1 MASRTNQATW
11 SDHDSKWNLCD
22 SIWNRRKGG
31 NVEVIL
37 DQKDL
42 GITNRLRRAQGRPNR
57 TRSIA
62 TRFTPDEEQELKL
75 AAAARGSFIAEWAR
89 EVLLCEARTRRF
101 DAAVIT
107 EVVALRMLVST
118 VLRSIAL
125 KETLTSEAFTQILS
139 DVRSGKHDATRDVL
153 NQYQTRTREQ

>member
-1 MASRTNQATW
+1 MASHTNQATW
-11 SDHDSKWNLCD
+11 SDHDSRWNPCD

-31 NVEVIL
+31 NVEVII

-42 GITNRLRRAQGRPNR
+42 GITNRLRRSQGRPNR

-62 TRFTPDEEQELKL
+62 TRFTPDEEKELIL
-75 AAAARGSFIAEWAR
+75 AAAARGSVIAEWAR

-118 VLRSIAL
+118 VLRSI
-125 KETLTSEAFTQILS
+125 
-139 DVRSGKHDATRDVL
+139 RS
-153 NQYQTRTREQ
+153 

>member
-1 MASRTNQATW
+1 MEAV
-11 SDHDSKWNLCD
+11 H
-22 SIWNRRKGG
+22 G
-31 NVEVIL
+31 
-37 DQKDL
+37 QKDL
-42 GITNRLRRAQGRPNR
+42 GIANRLRRTQGRPNR
-57 TRSIA
+57 TRSIG
-62 TRFTPDEEQELKL
+62 TRFTPDEELELK
-75 AAAARGSFIAEWAR
+75 AAAVAKGSFVAEWAR

-125 KETLTSEAFTQILS
+125 KETLTPDAFTQILS

-153 NQYQTRTREQ
+153 NQYQTVAREQ

>member
-1 MASRTNQATW
+1 MEASP
-11 SDHDSKWNLCD
+11 
-22 SIWNRRKGG
+22 
-31 NVEVIL
+31 
-37 DQKDL
+37 DL
-42 GITNRLRRAQGRPNR
+42 GINDRLRRTEGRPSR

-62 TRFTPDEEQELKL
+62 SRFTPDEEIELK
-75 AAAARGSFIAEWAR
+75 AAAKASGRFTAEWAR
-89 EVLLCEARTRRF
+89 EVLLCAARARRS

-125 KETLTSEAFTQILS
+125 RETLTPDAFTQILS

-153 NQYQTRTREQ
+153 NQYQSVAKELSI

>member
-1 MASRTNQATW
+1 MEA
-11 SDHDSKWNLCD
+11 
-22 SIWNRRKGG
+22 
-31 NVEVIL
+31 VL

-42 GITNRLRRAQGRPNR
+42 GITSRLRRTQGRPNR
-57 TRSIA
+57 TRSIG
-62 TRFTPDEEQELKL
+62 TRFTPDEEMELKA

-125 KETLTSEAFTQILS
+125 RETLTPEAFTQILS

-153 NQYQTRTREQ
+153 NQYQAAAREQ

>member
-1 MASRTNQATW
+1 MEAV
-11 SDHDSKWNLCD
+11 H
-22 SIWNRRKGG
+22 G
-31 NVEVIL
+31 
-37 DQKDL
+37 QKDL
-42 GITNRLRRAQGRPNR
+42 GIANRLRRTQGRPNR
-57 TRSIA
+57 TRSIG
-62 TRFTPDEEQELKL
+62 TRFTPDEELELK
-75 AAAARGSFIAEWAR
+75 AAAVAKGSFVAEWAR

-125 KETLTSEAFTQILS
+125 KETLTPDAFTQILS

-153 NQYQTRTREQ
+153 NQYQTAAREQ

>member
-1 MASRTNQATW
+1 MEA
-11 SDHDSKWNLCD
+11 
-22 SIWNRRKGG
+22 IP
-31 NVEVIL
+31 
-37 DQKDL
+37 DQRDL
-42 GITNRLRRAQGRPNR
+42 GIKDRLRRTEGRPSR

-62 TRFTPDEEQELKL
+62 SRFTPDEEIELK
-75 AAAARGSFIAEWAR
+75 AAAKASGRFTAEWAR
-89 EVLLCEARTRRF
+89 EVLLCAARTRRS

-125 KETLTSEAFTQILS
+125 RETLTPDAFTQILS

-153 NQYQTRTREQ
+153 NQYQSIAKEQSI

>member
-1 MASRTNQATW
+1 MASHTNQVTW

-22 SIWNRRKGG
+22 SIWNQRKGG
-31 NVEVIL
+31 NVETIL

-42 GITNRLRRAQGRPNR
+42 GITNRLRHTQWRPNR

-62 TRFTPDEEQELKL
+62 TRFTPDEEQELKV

-89 EVLLCEARTRRF
+89 EVLLSEARTRRF

-118 VLRSIAL
+118 AFRSIAL
-125 KETLTSEAFTQILS
+125 KETLTAEAFTQILS